1 MNDSLL
7 RIAVKYPF
15 LSLPLFRLTSLLNSM
30 GILEQ
35 ADLKLDQAH
44 PVELAHTN
52 LEPSAELCGTCGS
65 RFDVIEE
72 VMGGQLYRCG
82 KGHLEISG

>member
-7 RIAVKYPF
+7 RIAVKNRF
-15 LSLPLFRLTSLLNSM
+15 LSLPLFRLTRLLNSM
-30 GILEQ
+30 GVLEQ
-35 ADLKLDQAH
+35 AHLKLDQAH
-44 PVELAHTN
+44 PIGLAHRD
-52 LEPSAELCGTCGS
+52 LESSAELCGTCGS